1 MAALWFVAGSVRAQ
15 SPGERALGIL
25 EQGLKDE
32 KEDKRERAARALG
45 LLVKSERARTL
56 AEAALSDTDPS
67 VRAAAATALGQIGLE
82 TSTPKLKE
90 ALKDKESEVVFSA
103 AAALYLLGDP
113 IANNIYYA
121 VLTGERK
128 TGEPLLESQVK
139 LLKDPQALAKIG
151 FEAGIGFIPFG
162 GVGTKVFKSITQDNV
177 SPVRAAAAQKLA
189 TDPDPRSAKALADAA
204 SDKEWLV
211 RASAVAAIAKRGD
224 PELLS
229 AIVPLLDDEQDTV
242 RFNAA
247 AAVVKLSASRGGPAR
262 W

>member
-1 MAALWFVAGSVRAQ
+1 MAALWFLAGSVRAQ

-45 LLVKSERARTL
+45 LLVQSERARTL
-56 AEAALSDTDPS
+56 AEAALYDTDPS
-67 VRAAAATALGQIGLE
+67 VRAAASTALGQIGLKA
-82 TSTPKLKE
+82 SIPKLE
-90 ALKDKESEVVFSA
+90 ETLKDKESEVVFSA
-103 AAALYLLGDP
+103 AAALYVLGDP
-113 IANNIYYA
+113 MANHVYYA
-121 VLTGERK
+121 VLTGQRK
-128 TGEPLLESQVK
+128 TGEPLLESQLK
-139 LLKDPQALAKIG
+139 LLKDPEALAKIG
-151 FEAGIGFIPFG
+151 FEAGVGFIPFS
-162 GVGTKVFKSITQDNV
+162 GVGTRIFKTITQDNV

-189 TDPDPRSAKALADAA
+189 DDPDPRSARALADAA

-229 AIVPLLDDEQDTV
+229 AIVPLLDDEHDTV